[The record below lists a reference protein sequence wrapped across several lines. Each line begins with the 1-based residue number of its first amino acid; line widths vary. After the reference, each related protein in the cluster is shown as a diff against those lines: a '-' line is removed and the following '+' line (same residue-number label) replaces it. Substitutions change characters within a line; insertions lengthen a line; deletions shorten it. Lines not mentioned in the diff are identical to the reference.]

1 MADRPAV
8 LAGTGGPEERRRGEA
23 AGSAWTS
30 HWRRPAQEGGWR
42 VERGGR
48 REERGGWRRRE
59 EGREEEG
66 RDAYYY
72 VECKQWVQVGVGVG
86 CR

>member
-1 MADRPAV
+1 MDKPLEKTCTRRRV
-8 LAGTGGPEERRRGEA
+8 EGRERREKGGE
-23 AGSAWTS
+23 
-30 HWRRPAQEGGWR
+30 RR
-42 VERGGR
+42 VE
-48 REERGGWRRRE
+48 ERE

-86 CR
+86 CRLPR